1 MRVSFLS
8 SLLTLFFPLSET
20 VEAARMVSKERLFEN
35 VRLEYAPGHRTYTVL
50 HYSDPSVRAL
60 IRANKYYN
68 DRHSEE
74 ILASVLGDLLQA
86 VLEEEELALQGRPVL
101 VVPTPTAPART
112 RTRGRHQVKALCVR
126 AELPEGAI
134 YADVLQRA
142 NRVSQIEVPKEVRE
156 RNIAGAF
163 SVPGH
168 LCAQVSGKN
177 VLVVDDVSETG
188 ATMKDMHRALREAG
202 AHVVIGVALAK

>member
-68 DRHSEE
+68 DRYSEGL
-74 ILASVLGDLLQA
+74 LALVLGDLIQA
-86 VLEEEELALQGRPVL
+86 VAEERALELRGRPL
-101 VVPTPTAPART
+101 VIVPTPTAPERARK
-112 RTRGRHQVKALCVR
+112 RGRHQVKALCVR
-126 AELPEGAI
+126 AELPESVI

-163 SVPGH
+163 SVPDSTR
-168 LCAQVSGKN
+168 AKVAGKN

-188 ATMKDMHRALREAG
+188 ATMKDMHRALYEAG
-202 AHVVIGVALAK
+202 AHLVIGVALAK